1 MANRAYNTNFGTSVS
16 NALAEA
22 RLTQS
27 EVATSARISQP
38 YFNQMLTGLKKPS
51 PEWVDIIA
59 STLNFSKEKRR
70 ELHVAAAKDYG
81 FKL

>member
-1 MANRAYNTNFGTSVS
+1 MTFFGTSVR

-27 EVATSARISQP
+27 EVATSAKISQP
-38 YFNQMLTGLKKPS
+38 YFNQMLTGLKRVS
-51 PEWVDIIA
+51 PRWVDTIA
-59 STLNFSKEKRR
+59 DTLNLSLAKRR
-70 ELHVAAAKDYG
+70 ELHLAAAKDHG

>member
-1 MANRAYNTNFGTSVS
+1 MTKLSHFGAEISV
-16 NALAEA
+16 ALAEA
-22 RLTQS
+22 KLTQS

-51 PEWVDIIA
+51 PQWVDIIA
-59 STLNFSKEKRR
+59 STLNFSANQRR
-70 ELHVAAAKDYG
+70 ELHLAAAKDHG

>member
-1 MANRAYNTNFGTSVS
+1 MAKSYNSNFGTSVS

-59 STLNFSKEKRR
+59 STLNFSNEKRR
-70 ELHVAAAKDYG
+70 ELHVAAAKDHG